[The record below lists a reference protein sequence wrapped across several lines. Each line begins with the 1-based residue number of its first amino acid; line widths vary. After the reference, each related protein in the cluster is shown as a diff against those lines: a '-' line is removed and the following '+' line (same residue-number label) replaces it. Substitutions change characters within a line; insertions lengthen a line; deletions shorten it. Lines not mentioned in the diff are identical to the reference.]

1 MKTKPQTPKI
11 QISCYFLY
19 IQRQF
24 KAKDKIKKNNMLQLT
39 KRLYIHLYIQFI
51 KKKSNKNEKFNVV

>member
-51 KKKSNKNEKFNVV
+51 KKIKQK